1 VYFVFSVVKLSIS
14 LYAYTHVAEEVD
26 FSLGSYPN
34 VRRWL
39 ARIANYPQHVAMV
52 DIAS

>member
-1 VYFVFSVVKLSIS
+1 MYFVFSMVKLSIS
-14 LYAYTHVAEEVD
+14 LYAYTHVAEEGD

-39 ARIANYPQHVAMV
+39 ARIADHPRHVAMV
-52 DIAS
+52 DFAS